1 MAIDFKTMYYSFFVV
16 VDGTSKEVSEK
27 QDPWSSW
34 ALVVFLGITLT
45 LVIIAIAIGKLH
57 SIKKWD
63 HFPHLK

>member
-1 MAIDFKTMYYSFFVV
+1 M

-45 LVIIAIAIGKLH
+45 LVIIGIAIGKQFVP
-57 SIKKWD
+57 KKNRITS
-63 HFPHLK
+63 P

>member
-1 MAIDFKTMYYSFFVV
+1 MEKTLPNLYNSFSIV

-57 SIKKWD
+57 A
-63 HFPHLK
+63 LK